1 VLRFQRRRPSN
12 TRQALSAQERRFAL
26 GTRTL
31 ADLLAPAAVEV
42 ARDHVRL
49 EYQYARVLVVVGYP
63 RTVVPGWL
71 TPLLEFEHPIEVSF
85 HVHPLETSSVVKLLS
100 HKLVQLQSS
109 RLVDLRSGRL
119 ADPEREVAFEDA
131 ERLRDALQRG
141 EERVFSVSLYVLLR
155 AASQRILDDLTRRVE
170 TTLDGMLAHSRV
182 AILEQE
188 RALRACLPAASDELL
203 AYRNLDTSSLAT
215 TFPFTSSSLSMER
228 GVLYGVATRSQSPVI
243 VDPFDASLEN
253 ANMAVFAMAGAG
265 KSYFVKLMA
274 LRNLLAGVD
283 FLVIDPE
290 NEYGGVCTAADGQFI
305 RLASTSAHHLNPFDL
320 PPDASAAAEGVDA
333 LAEQVTAIV
342 GLLNVMLSERGS
354 SLTSFERSIIDR
366 AAYDAYAAVG
376 ITSDP
381 ATHARPAPLLADLQT
396 ALQAFDNEVAAGL
409 AARLRRY
416 VNGSLAGGLFA
427 GPTNVA
433 LNRRLVVFNIQMLE
447 EELRPVAMHLI
458 ANFVWNRVRR
468 DRRPRLL
475 VIDEAWSLLR
485 YTEGGDFVSGMA
497 RRARK
502 YYLGLVTITQD
513 VADFVRSE
521 HGRAV
526 LVNAAA
532 KLLLKQDATTID
544 AVAAAFQLTS
554 EERQYLL
561 GANKG
566 EGLLFARGARL
577 PLTIEA
583 SPAEHRLA
591 TTAPRELA
599 EMAELAV
606 RAQHQVQSRNGVVH
620 AHRD

>member
-12 TRQALSAQERRFAL
+12 TPQALSAQERRFAL

-396 ALQAFDNEVAAGL
+396 ALQAFDNEVAAGV

>member
-1 VLRFQRRRPSN
+1 MLRIKRRQSSG
-12 TRQALSAQERRFAL
+12 SAQPLSGPERRFAL
-26 GTRTL
+26 GRRSL

-42 ARDHVRL
+42 ARDHLRL

-63 RTVVPGWL
+63 RSVVPGWL
-71 TPLLEFEHPIEVSF
+71 TPLLEFEHPIEVSL
-85 HVHPLETSSVVKLLS
+85 HVHPLETPTIVKLLG

-109 RLVDLRSGRL
+109 RLVDVRSGRL

-141 EERVFSVSLYVLLR
+141 EERVFSVGLYVLLR
-155 AASQRILDDLTRRVE
+155 AASQRALDDLTRRVE

-188 RALRACLPAASDELL
+188 RAFRACLPTGCDDLL

-253 ANMAVFAMAGAG
+253 ANLAVFAMAGAG

-283 FLVIDPE
+283 FLVVDPE
-290 NEYGGVCTAADGQFI
+290 NEYGGVCRAADGQFI
-305 RLASTSAHHLNPFDL
+305 RLASTSSHRLNPFDL
-320 PPDASAAAEGVDA
+320 PPDGASAAEGIDP
-333 LAEQVTAIV
+333 LAEQVTAVV
-342 GLLNVMLSERGS
+342 GLMNVMLGERGA
-354 SLTSFERSIIDR
+354 SLNPYERSILDR
-366 AAYDAYAAVG
+366 AAYQAYASVG
-376 ITSDP
+376 ISSDP
-381 ATHARPAPLLADLQT
+381 TTHARPAPILADLQS
-396 ALQAFDNEVAAGL
+396 ALESLDNDVAAGL

-416 VNGSLAGGLFA
+416 VSGSLAGGLLGGA
-427 GPTNVA
+427 TNVA

-468 DRRPRLL
+468 ERRPRLL

-513 VADFVRSE
+513 VADFLRSE

-526 LVNAAA
+526 LVNAAM
-532 KLLLKQDATTID
+532 KLLLKQDATTVE
-544 AVAAAFQLTS
+544 AVSDAFQLTT

-577 PLTIEA
+577 AVTIEA

-599 EMAELAV
+599 ELA
-606 RAQHQVQSRNGVVH
+606 AASESNGLVH
-620 AHRD
+620 AHRA

>member
-1 VLRFQRRRPSN
+1 VLRLQRRRTSGAP
-12 TRQALSAQERRFAL
+12 QVLSTEERRFAL
-26 GTRTL
+26 GTRSL

-49 EYQYARVLVVVGYP
+49 EYQYARVLVVIGYP
-63 RTVVPGWL
+63 RSVSPGWL
-71 TPLLEFEHPIEVSF
+71 TPLLEFEHPIEVSV
-85 HVHPLETSSVVKLLS
+85 HVHPLETASIVKLLS

-109 RLVDLRSGRL
+109 RLVDLRGGRL

-141 EERVFSVSLYVLLR
+141 EQRVFSVSLYVLLR
-155 AASQRILDDLTRRVE
+155 AGSQRALDDLTRRVE

-188 RALRACLPAASDELL
+188 RAFHACLPVGRDDLL
-203 AYRNLDTSSLAT
+203 AYRNLDTTSLAT
-215 TFPFTSSSLSMER
+215 TFPFTSSSLSMDR

-283 FLVIDPE
+283 FLVVDPE
-290 NEYGGVCTAADGQFI
+290 DEYRAVCQAADGQYV
-305 RLASTSAHHLNPFDL
+305 RLASSSSHYLNPFDL
-320 PPDASAAAEGVDA
+320 PPAVSSTEGIDV
-333 LAEQVTAIV
+333 LAEQVTAV
-342 GLLNVMLSERGS
+342 LGLLDVMLAEPGATLNAYERAT
-354 SLTSFERSIIDR
+354 LDR
-366 AAYDAYAAVG
+366 AIYQAYAACG
-376 ITSDP
+376 ITADP
-381 ATHARPAPLLADLQT
+381 DTHARPVPLLRDLQT
-396 ALQAFDNEVAAGL
+396 ALENVATDVGVGL

-416 VNGSLAGGLFA
+416 VSGSLAGGLFA

-433 LNRRLVVFNIQMLE
+433 LNRRLIVFNIQALE
-447 EELRPVAMHLI
+447 EELRPLAMHLI

-468 DRRPRLL
+468 ERRPRLL

-485 YTEGGDFVSGMA
+485 YPEGGQFVSGMA

-502 YYLGLVTITQD
+502 YYLGVVTITQD
-513 VADFVRSE
+513 AADFLRSE

-526 LVNAAA
+526 LVNAAT
-532 KLLLKQDATTID
+532 KLLLKQDATTVD
-544 AVAAAFQLTS
+544 AIADAFQLTT
-554 EERQYLL
+554 EERQHLL
-561 GANKG
+561 GARKG

-577 PLTIEA
+577 ALTIEA

-599 EMAELAV
+599 EMAAV
-606 RAQHQVQSRNGVVH
+606 AMSNGVVH
-620 AHRD
+620 AAGR